1 MKKVLFAA
9 ALLVA
14 SAGVYSFVPAKTAS
28 VATAK
33 FADTY
38 NVDTTKSKVDWTGS
52 ADNRFHP
59 GTLKIKSG
67 SVTVDNNKITG
78 ASFVFDLNSIT
89 VTDGAGD
96 RLATHLKSPDFFDV
110 AKFGEAVFTS
120 TSVTYTTDAQ
130 ADVSGNIVIKGVSVP
145 VKFPVKVRG
154 LKDGKLF
161 AEAYFTLDAASFSK
175 RPLGVE
181 VAAHLFANK

>member
-9 ALLVA
+9 AMLVA
-14 SAGVYSFVPAKTAS
+14 SAGIFSFTPGK
-28 VATAK
+28 K

-38 NVDTTKSKVDWTGS
+38 NVDLTKSKVDWSGS

-59 GTLKIKSG
+59 GTLMLKSG

-78 ASFVFDLNSIT
+78 ASFVFDLNTIT
-89 VTDGAGD
+89 VTDAAGE
-96 RLATHLKSPDFFDV
+96 RLQTHLKSADFFDV
-110 AKFGEAVFTS
+110 AKFGEATFTS
-120 TSVTYTTDAQ
+120 TSVTYTSETQ
-130 ADVSGNIVIKGVSVP
+130 ADVAGNIVIKGVSVP

-161 AEAYFTLDAASFSK
+161 AEAYFTLDSAPFSK

-181 VAAHLFANK
+181 IAAHLFANK